1 MISGSEVTGLEI
13 WNVVLEDME
22 QWLLMLIEV
31 DKKI

>member
-22 QWLLMLIEV
+22 QWLLILIVV
-31 DKKI
+31 D